1 MDRKRNYQN
10 ELEKIIKKADHDN
23 PPSLL
28 LHACCAPC
36 SSYCLEYLSKYFKV
50 TVFYYNP
57 NITPWEEYRKRV
69 AEEKKLIAA
78 YNSEIIWG
86 EREGHPIGIREA
98 DYEPSKFYDAVRGLE
113 KLGEGSERC
122 EKCFELRLEKTARAM
137 GDGYDYFTTTLTI
150 SPLKDADKLNKIGE
164 RIAEKYKLKWLP
176 SDFKKKDGFKR
187 STELSEKYGLYRQD
201 YCGCLFSKAE
211 RDVQKSL
218 AGGRELS
225 AVGGTKKII

>member
-36 SSYCLEYLSKYFKV
+36 SSYCLEYLSKHFKV

-86 EREGHPIGIREA
+86 RERR
-98 DYEPSKFYDAVRGLE
+98 PSHRDPGSGL
-113 KLGEGSERC
+113 R
-122 EKCFELRLEKTARAM
+122 
-137 GDGYDYFTTTLTI
+137 
-150 SPLKDADKLNKIGE
+150 
-164 RIAEKYKLKWLP
+164 
-176 SDFKKKDGFKR
+176 
-187 STELSEKYGLYRQD
+187 
-201 YCGCLFSKAE
+201 
-211 RDVQKSL
+211 
-218 AGGRELS
+218 
-225 AVGGTKKII
+225 TKQIL